1 MRRPW
6 KWSTQIFKLIKV
18 TGDSMSPALEDG
30 DYVLIKKPRSYRPG
44 SIYVIYHTDLGRIV
58 KRLKSVENGSL
69 IFNGD
74 NPSSTPEAVIAPVSQ
89 DRVSGQA
96 WLRIS
101 KTGMCLL

>member
-6 KWSTQIFKLIKV
+6 KWSIPIFKLVKV
-18 TGDSMSPALEDG
+18 TGDSMSPTLEDG

-44 SIYVIYHTDLGRIV
+44 YIYVVNHTDLGRII
-58 KRLKSVENGSL
+58 KRLKSVENDRF
-69 IFNGD
+69 IFKGD
-74 NPSSTPEAVIAPVSQ
+74 NQSSTPEAVIAPVSK

-101 KTGMCLL
+101 KSGLSRT